1 MPITLTV
8 ITVVSW
14 LLLLLMVFQYE
25 RLDKR
30 LAGISVLTEELLQ
43 AERAIM
49 QHMGILK
56 AESEKVKELRSMVS
70 EGKVFEAQA
79 AYRMWSGATH
89 KEALL
94 YINTLR
100 SNTAVSN
107 NEENA
112 TE

>member
-1 MPITLTV
+1 MSITLTV
-8 ITVVSW
+8 ITVFSW

-49 QHMGILK
+49 QHMGILP
-56 AESEKVKELRSMVS
+56 AESDKVKELRAMVTQ
-70 EGKVFEAQA
+70 GRVFEAQA
-79 AYRMWSGATH
+79 AYRMWSGSTH

-100 SNTAVSN
+100 SNTVSN
-107 NEENA
+107 HEENA
-112 TE
+112 VE